1 MSLLHAVDD
10 AVKMCKVEE
19 SRLTDTIRQCKEI
32 LHSMRTR
39 KTDNSELETVAD
51 RSEKDDILPEEKQ
64 EIELL
69 EQVLKKA
76 LRIRSTSEAHKEM
89 SSDSNLK
96 TLPNKSIN
104 KALINDV
111 KHEDK
116 RKPVKTVSSSEMCR
130 NPNQQRRAD
139 GRDVT
144 RGALWT
150 RPVLV
155 RKGPSAHP
163 VVKGKSVPKSAPVK
177 ISSTGSQQKISVK
190 ATNAKE
196 LSEDY
201 STSISYQ
208 QPCKE
213 MCALGKDIKS
223 TTETLAFN
231 EQWILSPL
239 LPVWRAQRAKQNR
252 LWSKVITQ
260 QSKPVP
266 ERTRFTERLHTTFP
280 SEWPSGFQADITT
293 DLDALTQRCLDLI
306 HCLHTELQTQE
317 TNQSCLADS
326 EPGTLGKRQYESSL
340 MLEGLERMTTEL
352 LTCAGHHKKEWEKW
366 NKCRPGALCP
376 IRRRG
381 EWGNSCLPP
390 ILCYTTETELRELES
405 RRLRVEQLQQAI
417 HLQQAMSDYHASY
430 WTSPDSGTERPSA
443 VALRSLYS
451 LLAEGGVQ
459 FPSLV
464 LDSE

>member
-326 EPGTLGKRQYESSL
+326 EP
-340 MLEGLERMTTEL
+340 
-352 LTCAGHHKKEWEKW
+352 EWEKW

>member
-10 AVKMCKVEE
+10 AVKMCKAEE

-39 KTDNSELETVAD
+39 ETDNSELETTAD
-51 RSEKDDILPEEKQ
+51 RREKDEILPEEKQ
-64 EIELL
+64 EFELL

-89 SSDSNLK
+89 PSDSNV
-96 TLPNKSIN
+96 TLPNKSRN
-104 KALINDV
+104 KALSNDV

-155 RKGPSAHP
+155 RKGPPAHP

-190 ATNAKE
+190 ATNATE
-196 LSEDY
+196 LSKDY
-201 STSISYQ
+201 STSISCQ
-208 QPCKE
+208 QP
-213 MCALGKDIKS
+213 GKDIKS
-223 TTETLAFN
+223 TTGTLSSN

-266 ERTRFTERLHTTFP
+266 ERTRFTERLRTTFP
-280 SEWPSGFQADITT
+280 SDWPSGFQADITT
-293 DLDALTQRCLDLI
+293 DLDALTQRCLDLTR
-306 HCLHTELQTQE
+306 CLHTELQTQE

-352 LTCAGHHKKEWEKW
+352 LTCAGHHKKDWEKW
-366 NKCRPGALCP
+366 NRRRPGALCP
-376 IRRRG
+376 VRRRG

-390 ILCYTTETELRELES
+390 VLCYTTETELRELES
-405 RRLRVEQLQQAI
+405 RRLRVEQLQQAV

-430 WTSPDSGTERPSA
+430 WTSLDSGTERPSA